1 MGPGSGGGG
10 AGTTWSDSLS
20 LTQHSSKYTHNTQ
33 LNGESPLHSAP
44 QAPVKH
50 LILPRPLLV
59 SPVSAWTLLLSSLV
73 SAAAA
78 GGRRVG
84 AVTSGRQ
91 WEHWLLIGLLDTWT
105 LLDTA
110 GHQTPDTRHSVSCEL
125 DPWSGKLNTPACST
139 LFIGGHN

>member
-20 LTQHSSKYTHNTQ
+20 LTQHSSKYTHNITQ
-33 LNGESPLHSAP
+33 LNRESPIHSAP
-44 QAPVKH
+44 QGPVKH

-59 SPVSAWTLLLSSLV
+59 SPVTACTLV

-91 WEHWLLIGLLDTWT
+91 WEHWLLIGLLDTAGHCWT
-105 LLDTA
+105 LLDTRHQILDT
-110 GHQTPDTRHSVSCEL
+110 GHCEL
-125 DPWSGKLNTPACST
+125 QTGVAN
-139 LFIGGHN
+139 